1 MWFPDRVLLPALL
14 VIVQAP
20 GAAPDALSARTCPV
34 AHATVP
40 ESAPRTPD
48 ISTED
53 VVRHLRE
60 GTATVFDVRPYNEF
74 AMSHIPGA
82 VNVSAKPGVPI
93 SVYVSDAKEI
103 ERAVGGNKAAPL
115 ILYCNGPHCGK
126 SKRLAEE
133 LLAAGFTHV
142 QRYQA
147 GIPVW
152 RAVGQVTEI
161 EASAARRVLQLDQTA
176 VFIDARS
183 ANDYSRGSLPGAKN
197 IPRLLVTD
205 EKDTG
210 EVRKAKDDGRLP
222 MEDHNTRIIVF
233 GGSPEEARSV
243 AAAVAREAFH
253 NVSFFAGP
261 LADLTTSSR
270 TATLSR
276 RSRPRIPLRS

>member
-1 MWFPDRVLLPALL
+1 MWFPSRVLLPAALL
-14 VIVQAP
+14 IVQAP
-20 GAAPDALSARTCPV
+20 GAAPDVLSSRTCPV
-34 AHATVP
+34 AQATVP

-48 ISTED
+48 VSTEE
-53 VVRHLRE
+53 VVRVLGE
-60 GTATVFDVRPYNEF
+60 GTAKVFDVRPYNEF

-82 VNVSAKPGVPI
+82 VNVAAKPGVPI
-93 SVYVSDAKEI
+93 SVYVSDVKEI
-103 ERAVGGNKAAPL
+103 ERVLGGNKAAPV
-115 ILYCNGPHCGK
+115 IIYCNGPHCGK
-126 SKRLAEE
+126 SKRLSEE

-152 RAVGQVTEI
+152 RAVGQVTQI

-183 ANDYSRGSLPGAKN
+183 ADDFSRGSLPGAKSV
-197 IPRLLVTD
+197 PRLLVTD

-222 MEDHNTRIIVF
+222 MEDHNTRLIVF
-233 GGSPEEARSV
+233 GQSAEEARFV
-243 AAAVAREAFH
+243 AAAIAREAFH

-261 LADLTTSSR
+261 LADLN
-270 TATLSR
+270 
-276 RSRPRIPLRS
+276 